1 MKMITDYFNK
11 TQSVL
16 NELEPDI
23 LILDNLIS
31 STEEEFLA
39 IGEKLQEFHQ
49 QAGEISALSSDVAS
63 RISGDEMKP
72 VIEVLNAVSE
82 MVEEIGGSFDAEK
95 NMLSS
100 ILTNMAQI
108 RAPLVNFE
116 NIARNLNIL
125 CAFIKIETARLG
137 DTGTAFNTLSEDVRR
152 LASLISTKTGNL
164 IDKTDTLIPALNENI
179 SLIDNY
185 KFQQE
190 GQSRVVL
197 DKISNNLA
205 MISQRKDIS
214 AATVLDISAKWR
226 QATASIGEIVQ
237 SMQFHDITRQRIEH
251 TCDALKNLK
260 QKTAGLKRERTA
272 WRRIH
277 NLFKNAGNNND
288 KSGSGEFP
296 VASLIA
302 DTCNLQCAQLQKA
315 KDDFAK
321 AIEHILENMKNVAF
335 YAGSISDEIMQI
347 SGKKEGKEGSFIREM
362 EEDVDYLSNSI
373 GIFARIKKD
382 LSEAMNTMTSTAAGM
397 SGYMQEME
405 KISIEMQILALN
417 ASIHAAHIGDRGTTL
432 STLADSIHRLAA
444 ETAAMV
450 IEIIANLKEA
460 IANAE
465 KLAATASAE
474 ISEGHK
480 QTAQIKNSLGQMLLP
495 LKTIDAEIAAL
506 LPRIDK
512 SGRSLAVDIQDLVS
526 EVQIHDKIGSSIEKV
541 EASLVKA
548 VQKMKVK
555 KDETTVSNKSILLE
569 DLASQ
574 YTMDCERETHL
585 AIAGIVSDL
594 VSPRPDFM
602 KSEENES
609 SETKLSAGNDDDL
622 GDNVELF

>member
-1 MKMITDYFNK
+1 MITDYFNK
-11 TQSVL
+11 TQTVL

-23 LILDNLIS
+23 LILDNLIG
-31 STEEEFLA
+31 STEEEFLV
-39 IGEKLQEFHQ
+39 IGEKLQKFYQ

-63 RISGDEMKP
+63 QISGDEMKP
-72 VIEVLNAVSE
+72 VVEVLNSVSE
-82 MVEEIGGSFDAEK
+82 MVEKIGSSFDAEK
-95 NMLSS
+95 KMLSS
-100 ILTNMAQI
+100 ILTNMARI
-108 RAPLVNFE
+108 RAPLINFE
-116 NIARNLNIL
+116 NIARNLNVL

-137 DTGTAFNTLSEDVRR
+137 DTGTAFHTLSDDVRR
-152 LASLISTKTGNL
+152 LASLVSTKTGNL

-190 GQSRVVL
+190 GQSRVIL

-205 MISQRKDIS
+205 MISQRKDLS
-214 AATVLDISAKWR
+214 AATVVDISAKWR
-226 QATASIGEIVQ
+226 QATVSIGEIVQ

-260 QKTAGLKRERTA
+260 QKAAALQRERTA

-277 NLFKNAGNNND
+277 NLFKNSGQKND
-288 KSGSGEFP
+288 NCGSAEYP
-296 VASLIA
+296 VANLIA

-335 YAGSISDEIMQI
+335 YAGSISDEIMHI
-347 SGKKEGKEGSFIREM
+347 SGKKEGNEGSFIREM
-362 EEDVDYLSNSI
+362 EEDVDYLINSI
-373 GIFARIKKD
+373 GIFAQIKKD

-405 KISIEMQILALN
+405 KISIEMQTLALN
-417 ASIHAAHIGDRGTTL
+417 ASIHAAHIGDQGTTL

-444 ETAAMV
+444 ETATMV
-450 IEIIANLKEA
+450 MEIIANLKEA

-465 KLAATASAE
+465 KLAVTANAE
-474 ISEGHK
+474 ISEGHQ

-506 LPRIDK
+506 LPQIDK
-512 SGRSLAVDIQDLVS
+512 SGRSLAADIQDLIS
-526 EVQIHDKIGSSIEKV
+526 EVQIQDKIGSGIERV
-541 EASLVKA
+541 ETSLVKA
-548 VQKMKVK
+548 IQKINVK
-555 KDETTVSNKSILLE
+555 KDENTSGNKAILLE

-585 AIAGIVSDL
+585 AIAGITPEL
-594 VSPRPDFM
+594 VSPEPDSM

-609 SETKLSAGNDDDL
+609 SETKPPVGNDDDL